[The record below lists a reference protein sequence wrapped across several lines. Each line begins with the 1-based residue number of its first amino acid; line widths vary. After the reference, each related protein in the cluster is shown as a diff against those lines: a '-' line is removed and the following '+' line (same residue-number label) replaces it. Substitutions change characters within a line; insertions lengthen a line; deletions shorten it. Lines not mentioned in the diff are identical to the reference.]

1 MLLELHPLITP
12 AWGQIFWGGI
22 VFIILLFLLKK
33 FAWGPMLSAV
43 NEREK
48 AIEESVNLAQKT
60 QAEMKQ
66 LQAQNENLLK
76 EARAERDKMIREASE
91 TSKQVIADAK
101 QAAKGEADKI
111 IKDAQVV
118 INSEK
123 QAAVA
128 ELKTQMAAFS
138 LEIAEKVIKG
148 ELSSD
153 DKQKALAEKL
163 ADSIS
168 VN

>member
-1 MLLELHPLITP
+1 MDLVTP
-12 AWGQIFWGGI
+12 AIGQMFWGGL
-22 VFIILLFLLKK
+22 VFIILLILLKK
-33 FAWGPMLSAV
+33 FAWKPILSAID
-43 NEREK
+43 ERDKGITES
-48 AIEESVNLAQKT
+48 IELANKT
-60 QAEMKQ
+60 KAEMKQ
-66 LQAQNENLLK
+66 LSAQNETLLK
-76 EARAERDKMIREASE
+76 EARVERDKMIKEASE
-91 TSKQVIADAK
+91 TSKRIIAESKDAAKVESAKIVADA
-101 QAAKGEADKI
+101 Q
-111 IKDAQVV
+111 QV

-163 ADSIS
+163 AEDIS

>member
-12 AWGQIFWGGI
+12 AWGQIIWGGL
-22 VFIILLFLLKK
+22 VFIILLILLKK
-33 FAWGPMLSAV
+33 FAWKPMLTAV

-48 AIEESVNLAQKT
+48 SIEDSIQLAKKT

-66 LQAQNENLLK
+66 LQAQNDSLLK
-76 EARAERDKMIREASE
+76 EAKAERDVLIKEASE
-91 TSKQVIADAK
+91 TSKRIVAEAKDAAQAESNRIVADA
-101 QAAKGEADKI
+101 QQI
-111 IKDAQVV
+111 

-123 QAAVA
+123 AAAIA
-128 ELKTQMAAFS
+128 ELKTTVAAVS
-138 LEIAEKVIKG
+138 LEIAEKIIKG

-163 ADSIS
+163 AEDIS